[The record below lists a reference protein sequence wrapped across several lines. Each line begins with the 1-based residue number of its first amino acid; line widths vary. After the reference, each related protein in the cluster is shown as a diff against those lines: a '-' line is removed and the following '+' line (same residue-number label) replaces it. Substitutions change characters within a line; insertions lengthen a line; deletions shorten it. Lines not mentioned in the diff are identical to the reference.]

1 MSKFRPDSTE
11 CGQRAETS
19 VSQPAISVLIATRN
33 RPDALVECIES
44 VLSQEF
50 CDFELIILDDAS
62 DDPLRPIVSP
72 RVDDSRICWI
82 ESDTPSGVAGA
93 RNRLVD
99 AANSDI
105 LVFLDDDAVFT
116 GDQNLSEVVRE
127 FADNPELGILAF
139 RISLYSPDATELQV
153 PFSMRI
159 RKQAPDLTEQRVRAS
174 YFVGA
179 AHAIKK
185 SVFDICG
192 RYTPDLVYGHE
203 ELELS
208 YAAIDNGF
216 EIVFS
221 SKLRAVHSP
230 MTTLISN
237 SGGELYFE
245 VRNRMWIA
253 YRRLPIKYAVPYVLI
268 WLGVYG
274 LRSVKVRRPLV
285 FIRGFLS
292 GSKAVLRIN
301 REPVSNRAIQYL
313 QANFGR
319 LWY

>member
-1 MSKFRPDSTE
+1 MNKRRPDSAPSE
-11 CGQRAETS
+11 QPSKLGA
-19 VSQPAISVLIATRN
+19 SQPAVSVLIATRN
-33 RPDALVECIES
+33 RPDALVDCIKS
-44 VLSQEF
+44 VLSQDF
-50 CDFELIILDDAS
+50 ANFELIVLDDAS

-72 RVDDSRICWI
+72 QVDDSRIRWL
-82 ESDTPSGVAGA
+82 ESDSPSGVAGA
-93 RNRLVD
+93 RNKLVD
-99 AANSDI
+99 TAKSNI

-116 GDQNLSEVVRE
+116 GSQNLSEVVRE
-127 FADNPELGILAF
+127 FEVNPDVGILAF
-139 RISLYSPDATELQV
+139 RISLYSPDATDLQV
-153 PFSMRI
+153 PFSVRI
-159 RKQAPDLTEQRVRAS
+159 RKQNPELTQQRVNAS

-179 AHAIKK
+179 AHAIRK

-192 RYTPDLVYGHE
+192 KYTPDLVYGHE

-216 EIVFS
+216 GIVFS

-230 MTTLISN
+230 MTSLISN

-253 YRRLPIKYAVPYVLI
+253 YRRLPMKYAVPYVLI

-274 LRSVKVRRPLV
+274 VRSLKVRRPIV
-285 FIRGFLS
+285 FIRGFVA
-292 GSKAVLRIN
+292 GFKAVLRVK
-301 REPVSNRAIQYL
+301 REPVSKRAIQYL